1 MATTNAPTKAGLPRR
16 RPLWLKLLAGLV
28 LLVALLAVGLA
39 FFPWDVLRE
48 PVNRYVSEKTGRK
61 FEITRRL
68 DVGLGWRQATVRL
81 DGIEFANPSWAR
93 DPYLV
98 KAERADFDIRLWPLI
113 SSSIVIPRLALSSP
127 TVGLQMEADG
137 RRTWALGKEGKD
149 SAEGGTVPP
158 SEVSL
163 PNAQVR
169 RPSCSICRP
178 SVGEK
183 SARRGMTILLVTS
196 GQMRMSNSARSAF
209 TK

>member
-1 MATTNAPTKAGLPRR
+1 MSAVGGRPRRGFHMGYKSLMATTNAPMKGGRLRGLP
-16 RPLWLKLLAGLV
+16 LWQKLLASLV
-28 LLVALLAVGLA
+28 LLFAVLAVVLA

-113 SSSIVIPRLALSSP
+113 SRSIIIPRLALSSP

-137 RRTWALGKEGKD
+137 RRTWSLGKEGRTAPK
-149 SAEGGTVPP
+149 AAPY
-158 SEVSL
+158 
-163 PNAQVR
+163 
-169 RPSCSICRP
+169 RPSDRCR
-178 SVGEK
+178 ST
-183 SARRGMTILLVTS
+183 A
-196 GQMRMSNSARSAF
+196 ARSISSPS
-209 TK
+209 TWVSTCTPT